1 MSARFSMAVRTIWL
15 KVVSATMMLTPM
27 MPWVFSRALLSS
39 WRRARRLASMGFLAT
54 SGSFIPIM
62 APAMTPMPP

>member
-1 MSARFSMAVRTIWL
+1 MAVRTIWL
-15 KVVSATMMLTPM
+15 NVVSATMMLTPM
-27 MPWVFSRALLSS
+27 MPWVFSRALVSS